1 MLDKDK
7 VFIIIYVDV
16 RNVNR
21 MDVSEYLRPI
31 ANATVFDESVIRL
44 IIPTRDSETRVE
56 CINPVLLIDEQY
68 KEVEEKVKN
77 LKKEVETAL
86 KTLNNDKR

>member
-7 VFIIIYVDV
+7 LFIIIYVDV

-21 MDVSEYLRPI
+21 ADVSEYLRPI

-56 CINPVLLIDEQY
+56 CINPVLLTEEQY
-68 KEVEEKVKN
+68 EETKKRIEGLAEKVKEALDI
-77 LKKEVETAL
+77 LKENK
-86 KTLNNDKR
+86 

>member
-7 VFIIIYVDV
+7 LFIIIYVDV

-21 MDVSEYLRPI
+21 ADVSEYLRPI

-56 CINPVLLIDEQY
+56 CINPVLLTEEQY
-68 KEVEEKVKN
+68 EETKKRIEDLAEKVKEALDT
-77 LKKEVETAL
+77 LKEYK
-86 KTLNNDKR
+86 

>member
-7 VFIIIYVDV
+7 LFIIIYVDV

-21 MDVSEYLRPI
+21 VDVSEYLRPI

-56 CINPVLLIDEQY
+56 CINPVLLTEEQY
-68 KEVEEKVKN
+68 GETKKRIEDLAEKVKEALDT
-77 LKKEVETAL
+77 LKENK
-86 KTLNNDKR
+86 